1 MTSAKKISFVISLI
15 LIFTLLFSFCAF
27 AEPGDEGQVTEPVS
41 HEQSE
46 PAPTPDPTSAPT
58 PTPESTPTPTPEP
71 TQAPQNNQNN
81 QNNQRQQSQSTTAA
95 RNSDNTL
102 KSLSVSGKTESGET
116 VAIALEPAFKADV
129 REYSIS
135 VPFEVVRLEIN
146 ADANNSRARI
156 NIPAGYLKL
165 DLGANKSFI
174 YVTAEN
180 GTRRT
185 YQINTVRNEQQETTT
200 ELTTVEETTE
210 ATTAEAITAEATTAE
225 VTVPDITVISGM
237 NTYTRLGCIFAAAG
251 IVLLICSVVL
261 FIRKRNMTG
270 EIEE

>member
-46 PAPTPDPTSAPT
+46 PAPTPDPTPDPT
-58 PTPESTPTPTPEP
+58 QTPEP
-71 TQAPQNNQNN
+71 VTETTQAPQNNQNN
-81 QNNQRQQSQSTTAA
+81 QNNQRQQPQGTTAA

-102 KSLSVSGKTESGET
+102 KSLIVSGKTENGET
-116 VAIALEPAFKADV
+116 VAISLEPAFKADV

-225 VTVPDITVISGM
+225 VTVPDTTVKSGM
-237 NTYTRLGCIFAAAG
+237 NTYTKLGCIFAAAG
-251 IVLLICSVVL
+251 ILLLICSVVL

>member
-1 MTSAKKISFVISLI
+1 MTSAKKISLIISFI

-46 PAPTPDPTSAPT
+46 PAPTPDPTPD
-58 PTPESTPTPTPEP
+58 PTPTPEP
-71 TQAPQNNQNN
+71 TPAPTPEPTQAS
-81 QNNQRQQSQSTTAA
+81 QNNQRQQAQGTTAA

-102 KSLSVSGKTESGET
+102 KSLSVSGKTENGET

-135 VPFEVVRLEIN
+135 VPFEVIRLEIN

-210 ATTAEAITAEATTAE
+210 VTTAEAITAEATTAE
-225 VTVPDITVISGM
+225 VTVPDTTVKSGM
-237 NTYTRLGCIFAAAG
+237 NTYTKLGCIFVAAG

>member
-1 MTSAKKISFVISLI
+1 MTSAKKISFVFSLI
-15 LIFTLLFSFCAF
+15 LVFTLLFSFCAF

-58 PTPESTPTPTPEP
+58 PTPEPTPSQEP
-71 TQAPQNNQNN
+71 TQVPQNNQNN
-81 QNNQRQQSQSTTAA
+81 QNNQRQQPQGTTAA

-102 KSLSVSGKTESGET
+102 KSLSVSGKTENGET

-200 ELTTVEETTE
+200 EPTTVEETTE
-210 ATTAEAITAEATTAE
+210 ATTAEAITAEATMAE
-225 VTVPDITVISGM
+225 VTVPDTTVKSGM
-237 NTYTRLGCIFAAAG
+237 NTYTKLGCIFAAAG
-251 IVLLICSVVL
+251 ILLLICSVVL

>member
-41 HEQSE
+41 HEQSD
-46 PAPTPDPTSAPT
+46 PAPTPDPTPDPT
-58 PTPESTPTPTPEP
+58 QTPEP
-71 TQAPQNNQNN
+71 VTETTQAPQNNQNN
-81 QNNQRQQSQSTTAA
+81 QNNQRQQLQGTTAA

-210 ATTAEAITAEATTAE
+210 VTTAEAITAEATTAE
-225 VTVPDITVISGM
+225 VTVPDTTVKSSM
-237 NTYTRLGCIFAAAG
+237 NTYTKLGCIFAAAG
-251 IVLLICSVVL
+251 ILLLICSVVL

>member
-46 PAPTPDPTSAPT
+46 PAPTPDPTPDPT
-58 PTPESTPTPTPEP
+58 QTPEP
-71 TQAPQNNQNN
+71 VTETTQAPQNNQNN
-81 QNNQRQQSQSTTAA
+81 QNNQRQQPQGTTAA

-102 KSLSVSGKTESGET
+102 KSLIVSGKTENGET
-116 VAIALEPAFKADV
+116 VAISLEPAFKADV

-210 ATTAEAITAEATTAE
+210 VTTAEAITAEATTAE
-225 VTVPDITVISGM
+225 VTVPDTTVKSGM
-237 NTYTRLGCIFAAAG
+237 NTYTKLGCIFAAAG
-251 IVLLICSVVL
+251 ILLLICSVVL

>member
-41 HEQSE
+41 HEQTD
-46 PAPTPDPTSAPT
+46 PAPTPDPTPDPTQTPEPT
-58 PTPESTPTPTPEP
+58 PSQEP

-81 QNNQRQQSQSTTAA
+81 QNNQRQQSQGTTAA

-102 KSLSVSGKTESGET
+102 KSLSVSGKTENGET

-210 ATTAEAITAEATTAE
+210 VTTAEAITAEATTAE
-225 VTVPDITVISGM
+225 VTVPDTPVKSGM
-237 NTYTRLGCIFAAAG
+237 NTYTKLGCIFAAAG
-251 IVLLICSVVL
+251 ILLLICSVVL